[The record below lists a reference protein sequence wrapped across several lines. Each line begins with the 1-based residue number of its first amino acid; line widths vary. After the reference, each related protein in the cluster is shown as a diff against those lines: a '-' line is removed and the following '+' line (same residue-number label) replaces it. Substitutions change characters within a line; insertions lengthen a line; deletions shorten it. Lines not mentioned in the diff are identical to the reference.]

1 MYYEVVSFFF
11 SILGEILFLLW
22 FFPLLL
28 YFMHLTLGIEK
39 YAPRL
44 SNTKDTLYLLFFFFA
59 CKKVFLN

>member
-44 SNTKDTLYLLFFFFA
+44 SNTKDTL
-59 CKKVFLN
+59 